1 MYRLAIAAAG
11 IVAVAGLA
19 LWAQRPGEP
28 EDPPVLKKKDKP
40 AAEDPVPPKDG
51 DKKPEDKPKDDAK
64 GPPAP
69 PEESAEDVLQR
80 VANNLRTAE
89 DRLANKELGDGTRQV
104 QDDIIKDLDSLINKA
119 EQQPPPDGGGQGGD
133 AASDPMGG
141 GKAGGQQGMNG
152 RQGEKN
158 GGAGGRR
165 RTARR
170 NGGTGVRPGD
180 PQLTRNPGGGANPG
194 GGGVDGPGVPNKNAD
209 VYKDDWGRLPETL
222 RASMKAYANTKA
234 NIPEYD
240 ILAEQYKNT
249 IRDEARRKGD

>member
-1 MYRLAIAAAG
+1 MHRLAIAAAG
-11 IVAVAGLA
+11 ILAVAGLA
-19 LWAQRPGEP
+19 LWAQPPGEP

-40 AAEDPVPPKDG
+40 AADDPLPPKDG
-51 DKKPEDKPKDDAK
+51 DKKPADKPKDDAK
-64 GPPAP
+64 EPPGPPQ
-69 PEESAEDVLQR
+69 ESAEEVLQR
-80 VANNLRTAE
+80 VAKNLHTAD
-89 DRLANKELGDGTRQV
+89 DRLANKEVGDGTRQV

-141 GKAGGQQGMNG
+141 GKAGGQQGPKG
-152 RQGEKN
+152 QPGEKN

-170 NGGTGVRPGD
+170 NGGAGGRAGD
-180 PQLTRNPGGGANPG
+180 PQPTRNPGAGTNG
-194 GGGVDGPGVPNKNAD
+194 GGGGTDGPGVPNKNAD

-222 RASMKAYANTKA
+222 RASMKAYANTKE

-240 ILAEQYKNT
+240 ILAEQYKN
-249 IRDEARRKGD
+249 IIQDEGRRKGD